1 MKKIF
6 TFFLFV
12 NLFVYGDSPNL
23 IEDNNI
29 SRFPSVQ
36 WLQSDEYNLLCE
48 QIYKSARSNIDQL
61 DSNSSFTAMVEQKQK
76 QIQNLPSAIVTD
88 IDETIVSTLE
98 YQKKLLKN
106 GESFSAVSWNKYLEL
121 NTATPLSGSLD
132 YFSYLSKK
140 GITIIYL
147 SNRTVISKDQTY
159 RLLKKLG
166 YPIINKN
173 NLLLKGEKHGWT
185 GDKSIRRAYIANK
198 FRVLQI
204 FGDHLTDFAESKE
217 EAIANKNKFGTSW
230 FLMPNPIYGTWL
242 KK

>member
-121 NTATPLSGSLD
+121 NLQEYRPQKVAHPVTPNFDIS
-132 YFSYLSKK
+132 
-140 GITIIYL
+140 TI
-147 SNRTVISKDQTY
+147 S
-159 RLLKKLG
+159 
-166 YPIINKN
+166 
-173 NLLLKGEKHGWT
+173 
-185 GDKSIRRAYIANK
+185 
-198 FRVLQI
+198 
-204 FGDHLTDFAESKE
+204 
-217 EAIANKNKFGTSW
+217 
-230 FLMPNPIYGTWL
+230 
-242 KK
+242 